1 MSDLSAEAIAGA
13 LTTRRLGRP
22 VLYFPRIGST
32 NDVAHERA
40 AAGAAEGLLVIAD
53 EQTAGRGRLDRR
65 WWAPPGSSLLMSLLL
80 RPALPPDRAG
90 QLTMCLGLA
99 AVEAIA
105 AVTGLRP
112 ALKWPNDL
120 LLEDR
125 KLGGMLTE
133 LRLEGERLEYAVL
146 GLGVNVNMDFDD
158 GRWTMDDGQRPHPPA
173 AVVSAVWSTVDG
185 PASGLAD
192 TAISLSMVLGREVDR
207 LALLAALLARCEAWY
222 EWALAG
228 ESPHAA
234 WAARLD
240 TVGRRVTVATATG
253 GVTGMAVGVTPEGAL
268 LVRDDN
274 AAEHVIWSGDV
285 TALRRAE

>member
-1 MSDLSAEAIAGA
+1 MSDLSAEAIAAA

-22 VLYFPRIGST
+22 VLYFPRTGST

-53 EQTAGRGRLDRR
+53 EQTVGRGRLDRR

-99 AVEAIA
+99 AVEGIE

-133 LRLEGERLEYAVL
+133 LRLEGERLTYAVL
-146 GLGVNVNMDFDD
+146 GLGVNVNVTFDE
-158 GRWTMDDGQRPHPPA
+158 GRTTNDENSSSL
-173 AVVSAVWSTVDG
+173 VLG
-185 PASGLAD
+185 PSSDLAN
-192 TAISLSMVLGREVDR
+192 TAISLSMILGREVDR
-207 LALLAALLARCEAWY
+207 LALLAVLLARCEVWY
-222 EWALAG
+222 ERALAG

-240 TVGRRVTVATATG
+240 TVGRRVTVATTTG
-253 GVTGMAVGVTPEGAL
+253 SVAGMAVGVTPEGAL
-268 LVRDDN
+268 LVRGDD
-274 AAEHVIWSGDV
+274 AVEHVIWSGDV
-285 TALRRAE
+285 TALRRAA

>member
-1 MSDLSAEAIAGA
+1 MSDLSAEAIAAA
-13 LTTRRLGRP
+13 LTTRHLGRP
-22 VLYFPRIGST
+22 VLYFPRTAST

-40 AAGAAEGLLVIAD
+40 AAGAADGLLVIAD

-99 AVEAIA
+99 AVEGIE
-105 AVTGLRP
+105 AVTGLHP

-133 LRLEGERLEYAVL
+133 LRLNGEQVTYAVL
-146 GLGVNVNMDFDD
+146 GLGINVNVTFDE
-158 GRWTMDDGQRPHPPA
+158 GRTTNDENSSSL
-173 AVVSAVWSTVDG
+173 VLG
-185 PASGLAD
+185 PSSDLAN
-192 TAISLSMVLGREVDR
+192 TAISLSMILGREVDR
-207 LALLAALLARCEAWY
+207 LALLAALLARCEVWY
-222 EWALAG
+222 ERALAG

-240 TVGRRVTVATATG
+240 TVGRRVTVATTTG
-253 GVTGMAVGVTPEGAL
+253 SVAGMAVGVTPEGAL
-268 LVRDDN
+268 LMRGDD
-274 AAEHVIWSGDV
+274 AVEHVIWSGDV

>member
-1 MSDLSAEAIAGA
+1 MSDLSAEAIAAA

-22 VLYFPRIGST
+22 VLYFLRTGST

-40 AAGAAEGLLVIAD
+40 ADGAAEGLLVIAD

-99 AVEAIA
+99 AVEAIE

-120 LLEDR
+120 LLENR

-133 LRLEGERLEYAVL
+133 LRLEGERLAYAVL
-146 GLGVNVNMDFDD
+146 GLGVNVNVTFDE
-158 GRWTMDDGQRPHPPA
+158 GRTTNDENSSSLVIRPP
-173 AVVSAVWSTVDG
+173 SE
-185 PASGLAD
+185 LAN
-192 TAISLSMVLGREVDR
+192 TAISLSMVLGHEVDR
-207 LALLAALLARCEAWY
+207 VTLLAAILGRCEIWY
-222 EWALAG
+222 EQTLAG

-234 WAARLD
+234 WAAQLD
-240 TVGRRVTVATATG
+240 TVGRQVAVATTTG
-253 GVTGMAVGVTPEGAL
+253 SVAGMAVGVTPEGAL
-268 LVRDDN
+268 LVRDDE
-274 AAEHVIWSGDV
+274 AAERVIWSGDV
-285 TALRRAE
+285 TALRRTE

>member
-1 MSDLSAEAIAGA
+1 MSELSGEAIAAA
-13 LTTRRLGRP
+13 LTTHRLGRP
-22 VLYFPRIGST
+22 VLYFPTIGST

-40 AAGAAEGLLVIAD
+40 AAGAPEGLLVIAD
-53 EQTAGRGRLDRR
+53 EQTTGRGRLDRR

-80 RPALPPDRAG
+80 RPALPPDQTG

-99 AVEAIA
+99 AVEGIE

-120 LLEDR
+120 LLNGR

-133 LRLEGERLEYAVL
+133 LRLDGERLAYAVL
-146 GLGVNVNMDFDD
+146 GLGINVNVDFVD
-158 GRWTMDDGQRPHPPA
+158 GPWTVDDGQ
-173 AVVSAVWSTVDG
+173 WSMVNG
-185 PASGLAD
+185 QPSGLAD
-192 TAISLSMVLGREVDR
+192 TALSLSMVLGREVVR
-207 LALLAALLARCEAWY
+207 VALLAAILARCEDWY
-222 EWALAG
+222 EQTLAG

-234 WAARLD
+234 WVARLD
-240 TVGRRVTVATATG
+240 TVGRRVMVTTTAGSVA
-253 GVTGMAVGVTPEGAL
+253 GMAIGVTPDGAL
-268 LVRDDN
+268 LVRDDD

>member
-1 MSDLSAEAIAGA
+1 MSDLSAEAIAAA

-22 VLYFPRIGST
+22 VLYFPRTGST

-40 AAGAAEGLLVIAD
+40 ATGAAEGLLVIAD

-80 RPALPPDRAG
+80 RPALPPDQAG

-99 AVEAIA
+99 AVEGIE

-133 LRLEGERLEYAVL
+133 LRLDGERLAYAVL
-146 GLGVNVNMDFDD
+146 GLGVNVNVTFDE
-158 GRWTMDDGQRPHPPA
+158 GRTTNDENSSSL
-173 AVVSAVWSTVDG
+173 VLG
-185 PASGLAD
+185 PSSDLAN
-192 TAISLSMVLGREVDR
+192 TAISLSMILGREVDR

-222 EWALAG
+222 ERALAG

-234 WAARLD
+234 WSARLD

-268 LVRDDN
+268 LVHDDN